1 MFANPIAPSSLPDDH
16 HTLDLEPKEDLDSS
30 DDDDDEHM
38 HEEHE
43 EEPLAVPKDET
54 E

>member
-1 MFANPIAPSSLPDDH
+1 MFANPIAPSALPDDH
-16 HTLDLEPKEDLDSS
+16 LDPKEDLDSS

-38 HEEHE
+38 NERHE

>member
-1 MFANPIAPSSLPDDH
+1 MFANPTAPSSLPDDH
-16 HTLDLEPKEDLDSS
+16 QALDLEPKEDLDSS

-38 HEEHE
+38 HDEHE

>member
-16 HTLDLEPKEDLDSS
+16 QALDLDPKEDLDSS
-30 DDDDDEHM
+30 DDDDEDNM
-38 HEEHE
+38 HDEHE